1 MNNMDIDIESVKK
14 SIEIL
19 KPNNALYEI
28 RILIGSGKR
37 KQTIS
42 GYFKGTQNLEAAFKK
57 IDLRRANVFYT
68 LNEINEG
75 CYSREQHERFVQ
87 IDDTTSDSDIV
98 AYKWF
103 LVDIDPKRNSGISS
117 TDEELEAAKVSA
129 ARVKEY
135 LAGIGFK
142 KPIEALSG
150 NGCHLLYSINL
161 ANNPEN
167 QQLIK
172 QCLHALDMVFSNEQ
186 VDIDKS
192 VFNPSRVSKL
202 YGSIAKKGAD
212 TKERPHRL
220 SQITRVP
227 EKIRATERA
236 ALEKLAATMPQ
247 EEPKNPA
254 KIRKNEFNVQEWL
267 SSHGVGINRVNTTA
281 DGAVKY
287 VLEECPF
294 NSSHKAPDSM
304 IIVQPSGAIGFR
316 CLHNSCSDHNWQ
328 ELRLKYEPDAYDDD
342 REEREKRIEEGWAQ
356 HKKYLITTQTEDKE
370 EVKKRVPVLKDVS
383 AQDLQEKEFAPT
395 YFAVNDMIPEGY
407 TVIAAPPK
415 TGKSW
420 LMLDM
425 CLKVAK
431 GEQFLGFDTN
441 QSDTLYFALEDG
453 DKFEQ
458 ERLNIVCPD
467 DAPTNCRFVFQ
478 GTVPLAEGFI
488 FQLDALIKKYPQTR
502 LVVIDTL
509 SYVQHRQTKGESA
522 YQCDSRTGR
531 DIKEYADEKGIAIVV
546 VTHTTKMIHAED
558 ELSNVSG
565 TNGVTAPADAIVV
578 LKKEKRTDTNATM
591 FVIGR
596 KVRMSTHDINFNAKS
611 CLWEYNGE
619 TDLGDSDQREANER
633 EKEYYGSMIREV
645 VLNISNTCES
655 FWRGKAGELIEKAL
669 DYNIGLKESNK
680 QVGGFMSKMQGMF
693 MACDGVRVEKILNGK
708 NGPFIWKIYK
718 RIPMEEVNDGFI
730 EFEEL

>member
-1 MNNMDIDIESVKK
+1 MIMDLIDIESVKR
-14 SIEIL
+14 SIELL
-19 KPNNALYEI
+19 KPDGELYEI
-28 RILIGSGKR
+28 RILQGSGK
-37 KQTIS
+37 KKTTIS
-42 GYFKGTQNLEAAFKK
+42 GYFRGTDNLEKAFRT
-57 IDLRRANVFYT
+57 IDLRQANVFYT
-68 LNEINEG
+68 INEIDEE
-75 CYSREQHERFVQ
+75 CYSREQHERFIQ
-87 IDDTTSDSDIV
+87 NIETTSDSDVV
-98 AYKWF
+98 AYRYF
-103 LVDIDPKRNSGISS
+103 LVDLDPKRKSGISS
-117 TDEELEAAKVSA
+117 TDEELEAAKESA
-129 ARVKEY
+129 GRVKEY
-135 LAGIGFK
+135 LAGLGFS

-150 NGCHLLYSINL
+150 NGCHLLYKINME
-161 ANNPEN
+161 NNAEN
-167 QQLIK
+167 EKLIK
-172 QCLHALDMVFSNEQ
+172 DCLYALSTIFSNDK
-186 VDIDKS
+186 VDIDKA

-202 YGSIAKKGAD
+202 YGSIAHKGAD
-212 TKERPHRL
+212 TEKRPHRM
-220 SQITRVP
+220 SKIVAVPKECKIT
-227 EKIRATERA
+227 KKA
-236 ALEKLAATMPQ
+236 ALLKLAALLPASEQ
-247 EEPKNPA
+247 PA
-254 KIRKNEFNVQEWL
+254 KIKKPAGAFNIETWL
-267 SSHGVGINRVNTTA
+267 SNYGITIHHTDDLP

-370 EVKKRVPVLKDVS
+370 EVKKHVPVLKDVS

-458 ERLNIVCPD
+458 ERLNIVCPE

-619 TDLGDSDQREANER
+619 TELGDSDQREQEDR
-633 EKEYYGSMIREV
+633 EKEYYESDIRTV
-645 VLNISNTCES
+645 ILNIANTCS
-655 FWRGKAGELIEKAL
+655 GSWKGRAGGIIEKAIEF
-669 DYNIGLKESNK
+669 NIGIKESNK

-693 MACDGVRVEKILNGK
+693 MACDGVRVEKIDNG
-708 NGPFIWKIYK
+708 NGPKFWKIYPP
-718 RIPMEEVNDGFI
+718 IPLEEINDGFI
-730 EFEEL
+730 NFEEI